1 MDPPRPEVF
10 AALEKCRRASIEVV
24 MITGDHAATARAIAE
39 ELAILTPGKELVT
52 GPELAHMSEE
62 ELTRRV
68 ERIAVYARV
77 SPADKVKIVR
87 AWKARGKTVAMTGD
101 GVNDAPALK
110 NADIGVAMGITG
122 TDVSKEAADMV
133 LADDNF
139 ATIVNA
145 VEEGRIIYDNLK
157 KFIYF
162 LLSCNMSEVSTMF
175 IGMLLSSVTP
185 LRAVQV
191 LWMNLVTDGF
201 PAMALGVDTP
211 APDIMLRPPRDP
223 SEGILSYRKQ
233 LLVIWQGAVLSLGAL
248 AAFFISRSMLFPH
261 DTARVQ
267 TVTFTTLVLSQLIHA
282 FNSRSE
288 RLSLAEL
295 PLFDNRALI
304 WALAVSLGLQLLV
317 VLVPPFMRL
326 FGTSPVGAEGWGLI
340 LACSL
345 LPAILIDRIKVLLR
359 KRG

>member
-1 MDPPRPEVF
+1 
-10 AALEKCRRASIEVV
+10 
-24 MITGDHAATARAIAE
+24 
-39 ELAILTPGKELVT
+39 
-52 GPELAHMSEE
+52 
-62 ELTRRV
+62 
-68 ERIAVYARV
+68 
-77 SPADKVKIVR
+77 
-87 AWKARGKTVAMTGD
+87 
-101 GVNDAPALK
+101 
-110 NADIGVAMGITG
+110 
-122 TDVSKEAADMV
+122 
-133 LADDNF
+133 
-139 ATIVNA
+139 
-145 VEEGRIIYDNLK
+145 
-157 KFIYF
+157 
-162 LLSCNMSEVSTMF
+162 
-175 IGMLLSSVTP
+175 
-185 LRAVQV
+185 
-191 LWMNLVTDGF
+191 
-201 PAMALGVDTP
+201 MALGVDTP